1 MYPVVVIRQ
10 PGRTPIY
17 LQVREAIELGRECSG
32 VLLTD
37 PRVSRRHLVLAPT
50 DGGPAEVAV
59 LDLGSMNGT
68 LLAGVRLTRE
78 VVLRAGEE
86 IELGDTTVRL
96 VLEASGGVAAP
107 VDPGMVAIDEV
118 ARSTTVLPPVA
129 PTVRAV
135 GPGST
140 PADPW
145 QRPLDDRDSTQ

>member
-1 MYPVVVIRQ
+1 MYPVVAIRQ

-32 VLLTD
+32 VLLSD

-86 IELGDTTVRL
+86 VQLGDTTIRL
-96 VLEASGGVAAP
+96 VLEASGVATT

-118 ARSTTVLPPVA
+118 VRTTTVLPTAA

-135 GPGST
+135 GPAST

-145 QRPLDDRDSTQ
+145 RRPPADRDSTR

>member
-1 MYPVVVIRQ
+1 VYPVVVIRQ
-10 PGRTPIY
+10 PGRTPIH
-17 LQVREAIELGRECSG
+17 LQVREAIEIGRECSG
-32 VLLTD
+32 VLLAD

-78 VVLRAGEE
+78 VVLRAGEQV
-86 IELGDTTVRL
+86 ELGDTTIRL
-96 VLEASGGVAAP
+96 VLEASGTAAV

-118 ARSTTVLPPVA
+118 ERATTVLPTAA
-129 PTVRAV
+129 PSVRAV
-135 GPGST
+135 GPGAT

-145 QRPLDDRDSTQ
+145 RRPPADRDTTR

>member
-1 MYPVVVIRQ
+1 VYPVVAIRQ

-32 VLLTD
+32 VLLSD

-86 IELGDTTVRL
+86 VQLGDTTIRL
-96 VLEASGGVAAP
+96 VLDASGVATM

-118 ARSTTVLPPVA
+118 VRATTVLPAAAPV
-129 PTVRAV
+129 VRAV
-135 GPGST
+135 GPAAT

-145 QRPLDDRDSTQ
+145 RRPPADRDSTR